1 MKKVTSKDFFGFKF
15 VGDPQISPDGSKVLF
30 NVSEPNEKKN
40 DYAQKLFIY
49 DGKKVKPFT
58 NGPHDGNASWSPDGK
73 KIAFISKRSKDK
85 GNDLLVI
92 DADGGEAQVVSHF
105 DNGITSTKWLNNKAL
120 AALVVEKEKKDPKD
134 DVHVINKIP
143 FWFNGEGFIYD
154 LSFQLYMVNLNGKKK
169 KLTNEKGFIESF
181 VCSPDGKKVAFVEV
195 PDIEKNPMISDLFI
209 MEIGKKPLKL
219 TNSKMSVSQVVWSPD
234 STQLAFTAS
243 DLKHGSFTNHR
254 IYKINAKKNARMR
267 KVCDIDLSKWNAVN
281 SDSRGNSPLPFY
293 WVGEWIYFTVT
304 NGPAAKIYRVKAKG
318 GKVEEVIGG
327 KRSVDGFSISK
338 NETKAFVAMD
348 FTSLDELYILKG
360 EKEKQITHINS
371 KHLQKLSLSTPEHF
385 YVKTS
390 DGKKIDTWM
399 MKPVNFDP
407 KKKYPAILEIHGGPK
422 TAYGYGFFLEFQ
434 ILTSHGYV
442 VIFSNPRGSDGYGEE
457 FSNIFGAYGK
467 RDYQDLME
475 VMDEAVKKYKFID
488 EKRLGVTGGSYGGYM
503 TNWIV
508 GQTSRF
514 KAAVSQ
520 RSISNWT
527 SFFGTTDI
535 GYFFGPEQLGGD
547 PWTNAKGYAEMS
559 PLTYADKVD
568 TPLLLIHSMEDKR
581 CWMAEA
587 LQFFTALKY
596 FGKEAELALFPDE
609 THELSRSGKPLH
621 RIKRLDL
628 ILDWFESHLKEN
640 KN

>member
-1 MKKVTSKDFFGFKF
+1 MKKVTSKDFFSFKF

-30 NVSEPNEKKN
+30 NISEPNERKN
-40 DYAQKLFIY
+40 DYTQKLFIY

-92 DADGGEAQVVSHF
+92 DVNGGEAQVVSHF
-105 DNGITSTKWLNNKAL
+105 DNGITSAKWLNSKAL
-120 AALVVEKEKKDPKD
+120 VALVVEKEKKDPKD
-134 DVHVINKIP
+134 DVHVIDKIP
-143 FWFNGEGFIYD
+143 FWFNGKGFIYD

-169 KLTNEKGFIESF
+169 KLTSEKGFIESF

-209 MEIGKKPLKL
+209 MAIGKDPLKL

-234 STQLAFTAS
+234 SAQLAFTAS
-243 DLKHGSFTNHR
+243 DLKHGSFTNER

-267 KVCDIDLSKWNAVN
+267 KICDVDLSKWNAVN
-281 SDSRGNSPLPFY
+281 SDSRGDSPSPFY
-293 WVGEWIYFTVT
+293 WVGEWIYFIMTD
-304 NGPAAKIYRVKAKG
+304 GPAAKIYRVKAKS

-327 KRSVDGFSISK
+327 KRSVDGFSVSK
-338 NETKAFVAMD
+338 NGTKAFVAMD

-360 EKEKQITHINS
+360 EREKQVTHINS
-371 KHLQKLSLSTPEHF
+371 KYLQKLSLSTPEHF

-390 DGKKIDTWM
+390 DGKKIDAWM

-407 KKKYPAILEIHGGPK
+407 KEKYPAILEIHGGPK
-422 TAYGYGFFLEFQ
+422 TAYGYGFSLEFQ
-434 ILTSHGYV
+434 ILTSHGYA

-475 VMDEAVKKYKFID
+475 VVDEAVKKYEFID

-547 PWTNAKGYAEMS
+547 PWTNAKGYTEMS

-596 FGKEAELALFPDE
+596 FGKEAKLALFPDE
-609 THELSRSGKPLH
+609 TH
-621 RIKRLDL
+621 
-628 ILDWFESHLKEN
+628 
-640 KN
+640 